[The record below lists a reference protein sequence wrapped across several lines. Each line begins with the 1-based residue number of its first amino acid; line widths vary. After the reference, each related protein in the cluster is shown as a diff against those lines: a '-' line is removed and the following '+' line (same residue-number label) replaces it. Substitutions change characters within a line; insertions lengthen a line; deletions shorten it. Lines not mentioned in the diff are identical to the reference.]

1 MATRYLEE
9 VDYADVAAATLAK
22 VWSGVEEESDGLSVH
37 RERLELRADGSFTHT
52 LAHTFALSK
61 RASGEHDESSCVGH
75 WRVFKV
81 RHLGADV
88 DAAADRE
95 IGFSRGSGS
104 PPLLTEKIV
113 VCGVNPH
120 VNGFLGA
127 SCRLY
132 PEASRLGVASTPP
145 SQDAPRRSHPGG
157 ARHCASPPED
167 HEDANATEL
176 QPSDSEVRQLAEA
189 TGRPPDECLAA
200 LLHHGGSIEEAA
212 SRLCEGVES
221 EAGDPAATNG
231 AGIESAARTV
241 SPTMAEVIA
250 LERQSEARSQEGQR
264 LAEATG
270 RTLQECLQALA
281 AHNGRIDDAA
291 AELLSLVHSDD
302 DGGAPRPAPER
313 GQLEGVDEL
322 RGPGAG
328 GGGGA
333 AAEGGAPEGGA
344 AEGRTGAGAGAG
356 VVAARLAEITGRPL
370 AMCLEALQSCGGR
383 GDDAAAQLLALEDE
397 AGAGEH
403 GEPEGDHDDE
413 AEPKEGDADDMYLE
427 AASEVCEEPVVGE
440 CSPDMGVDAGENA
453 GGIEGAGGTAED
465 DFRGLA
471 ATDLSEAAIGSA
483 VTATIGTASR
493 RSRDFTYD
501 AQEDENL
508 VNEEG
513 SPRKMPRCSGA

>member
-333 AAEGGAPEGGA
+333 AAP
-344 AEGRTGAGAGAG
+344 
-356 VVAARLAEITGRPL
+356 
-370 AMCLEALQSCGGR
+370 
-383 GDDAAAQLLALEDE
+383 
-397 AGAGEH
+397 GE
-403 GEPEGDHDDE
+403 EEETASSESTAIPDCDSE
-413 AEPKEGDADDMYLE
+413 E
-427 AASEVCEEPVVGE
+427 AASEVVPFEMPRSVSSSVSSQNPQRGRPGEGRLEEDGAAPGPHKGWPTEACQLTARGDLEEWV
-440 CSPDMGVDAGENA
+440 PRDM
-453 GGIEGAGGTAED
+453 
-465 DFRGLA
+465 RGLL
-471 ATDLSEAAIGSA
+471 TSIGSVQHA
-483 VTATIGTASR
+483 QGTCKPCLFAHHASKACANGVACVFCHFEHPPKR
-493 RSRDFTYD
+493 RVKNVYRQRR
-501 AQEDENL
+501 A
-508 VNEEG
+508 
-513 SPRKMPRCSGA
+513 